1 MLKTH
6 KGWVCLCD
14 LGFHAVFSPWGSALP
29 GVARQRTFLA
39 SPRKVSRRPQESLH
53 TKVCHPSQ
61 AIASR
66 RRKPTRYAKAT
77 LAGRTSA
84 CKRMPLRRHG
94 TMFREFPASPQ
105 TCLRRCT
112 RLTITCLGNARCGTS
127 KTTALSITVTRVTHQ
142 GFAWC
147 STVQM
152 PFVRD
157 RKWKKKW
164 VLSERS
170 VAK

>member
-105 TCLRRCT
+105 TCLRRWT
-112 RLTITCLGNARCGTS
+112 RLTIVCLGNARCGYVKS
-127 KTTALSITVTRVTHQ
+127 NSLEYQSDSRNSSRLCLVFHCADAVCAGQKMEKEVGV
-142 GFAWC
+142 
-147 STVQM
+147 V
-152 PFVRD
+152 
-157 RKWKKKW
+157 
-164 VLSERS
+164 
-170 VAK
+170 